1 MNDDDDDE
9 KEEELGIGAD
19 GTSRATRGWIT
30 GLAATSGA
38 IELLIDELDC
48 GDSEVDELATVTGGE
63 VEAGVNITGLK
74 GGGGDAAEET
84 AAGTIAAAVF

>member
-1 MNDDDDDE
+1 MNDDDDE

-30 GLAATSGA
+30 GLVGTIGA
-38 IELLIDELDC
+38 IELLIDELD
-48 GDSEVDELATVTGGE
+48 GDKEVDEIATATGGD

-74 GGGGDAAEET
+74 GGGGDVAEET
-84 AAGTIAAAVF
+84 AAGPIAAAIF